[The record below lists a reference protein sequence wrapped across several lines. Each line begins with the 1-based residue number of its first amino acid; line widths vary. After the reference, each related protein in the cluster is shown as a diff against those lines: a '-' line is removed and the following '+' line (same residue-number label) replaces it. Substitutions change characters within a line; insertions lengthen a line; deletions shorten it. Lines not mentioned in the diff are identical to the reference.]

1 MKSKAVSGI
10 MLMLLFTS
18 MLTLTSNTHPAKATG
33 TIYIRADGSVD
44 PGTAPI
50 SSVDNVTYT
59 FTGNIYDYVV
69 VERNN
74 IVVDG
79 AGNVLQGSGSGN
91 GVYWSGVKNVTI
103 KNTNIKNFQIGV
115 YLKSTSSNLIH
126 GNNITNNYPAYRNC
140 IGIYLRDSPNNN
152 ISENNITKNDDS
164 IMLDWS
170 ASNSIYGNN
179 ITNNG
184 HGIYLSLS
192 KYNSISRNS
201 ITSSNYYGIWLKGSS
216 NNNISENNI
225 TANNL
230 GIELGYSSN
239 NSIYHNNFLDNTKQ
253 VHSYNSTNVWD
264 DGADKGNYWSDY
276 EERYPDAEEIDE
288 SGIWNTPYVIDINNK
303 DNYPLIPEFPSFFI
317 PLLLI
322 IVTLLM
328 VVVHRRKH

>member
-91 GVYWSGVKNVTI
+91 GVYWSGAKNVTI

-126 GNNITNNYPAYRNC
+126 GNSITNNYPAYRNC